1 MNAKSQVEETTS
13 ALDTV
18 KMALALLIIVGGVF
32 GYYWYTELALPLRVL
47 IVLAGTA
54 AGIGLFF
61 TTAKGR
67 NLWKFIQGSRIEIR
81 KVVWPTKQET
91 TQTTIAVF
99 IFTLVMGLF
108 FWGLD
113 SLLLWLT
120 TILTGRG

>member
-1 MNAKSQVEETTS
+1 MLAVS
-13 ALDTV
+13 
-18 KMALALLIIVGGVF
+18 ALLIVAGVF
-32 GYYWYTELALPLRVL
+32 GYYWFSELALPLRVL
-47 IVLAGTA
+47 IVLAGLA
-54 AGIGLFF
+54 AGVGLFF

-67 NLWKFIQGSRIEIR
+67 TLWKFIQGSRIEIR

-99 IFTLVMGLF
+99 IFTLVLGLF

-120 TILTGRG
+120 SVLTGRG